1 MGEDAL
7 DTLPVANAVAV
18 DVPVPSTAEE
28 GGVATPPVAGV
39 KGGGGGAGRF
49 LCGGG
54 GCGRFGGVEE
64 FDLEGLP
71 GGAGGCDM
79 VVTAAIC
86 M

>member
-7 DTLPVANAVAV
+7 DTLPVAV

-28 GGVATPPVAGV
+28 GGVAGTPPVAGV